1 MGIVDQVLRLT
12 NCTLATIL
20 VTRDIPADLQLTWKD
35 ARHGKLSIASKTFNS
50 TLVDL
55 PCISESLKTLD
66 NKQFYKI
73 ADISQMI
80 IVHDKKGMQPSKDFS
95 WPDGL
100 SPVLQ
105 NVRNTRFRK
114 RMNKKIVEDVEEEI
128 ERLLLADFEVEDV
141 TWEVL
146 ERKENESEDENDEE
160 DDEDGAEGEDGDDF
174 GTGLDLHFQICKSL
188 TFLSLCVTIDLAA
201 AIEEALDKPDDE
213 DQEDEDEDSE
223 EDEES
228 GTLMR
233 FF

>member
-1 MGIVDQVLRLT
+1 
-12 NCTLATIL
+12 
-20 VTRDIPADLQLTWKD
+20 
-35 ARHGKLSIASKTFNS
+35 
-50 TLVDL
+50 
-55 PCISESLKTLD
+55 
-66 NKQFYKI
+66 
-73 ADISQMI
+73 MI
-80 IVHDKKGMQPSKDFS
+80 IVHDKKGIPPSKDFS

-174 GTGLDLHFQICKSL
+174 GT
-188 TFLSLCVTIDLAA
+188 
-201 AIEEALDKPDDE
+201 
-213 DQEDEDEDSE
+213 
-223 EDEES
+223 
-228 GTLMR
+228 
-233 FF
+233 